1 MISNP
6 QRANHGLINGLI
18 GVLIFSATIPATR
31 VAVGELGPGFLA
43 FARATVAGVLA
54 WAWLRHHRLG
64 PVEDQDRAALWRICL
79 GVVIGFPLFSSMAM
93 QFIPASHGAIVNGLL
108 PLATAIAGAWL
119 AKERLRMGFWLAAGI
134 GSALV
139 LAFALRNGAGQ
150 LQWGDGLML
159 AAVLCGAM
167 GYAEGGRLSKKY
179 GGPRVICSA
188 LMLALP
194 FSSIVSLALAWT
206 LDFTDQGLAR
216 VSWKAWAGLAYVS
229 VFSMWLGFFFWYKG
243 LAQGGVAR
251 VGQVQLLQPF
261 FSLLFASLMLGE
273 TLDAITVGFSIAV
286 IATIAIGRRLG

>member
-1 MISNP
+1 MTLES
-6 QRANHGLINGLI
+6 QRARHGLFNGLI

-43 FARATVAGVLA
+43 FARATFAGLLA

-64 PVEDQDRAALWRICL
+64 QVDAQDRFALWRTCL

-93 QFIPASHGAIVNGLL
+93 QFIPATHGAIVNGLL

-119 AKERLRMGFWLAAGI
+119 AKERLRMGFWLAAAI

-159 AAVLCGAM
+159 AAVLCGAI

-194 FSSIVSLALAWT
+194 FSSVVSIALCWT
-206 LDFTDQGLAR
+206 TDFTDHTLTR

-261 FSLLFASLMLGE
+261 LSLLFASLMLGE
-273 TLDAITVGFSIAV
+273 QLEASTLAFSLAV
-286 IATIAIGRRLG
+286 IATIAIGRRLS